1 MQEKQEPIPSI
12 YSQDLRD
19 LAQKLLIKDFRARP
33 DIKEIT
39 GTPFIKKVAEGFIA
53 RRGKLEDAI
62 PIKTTELHKDMM
74 DNDNE
79 DQHYTQSTSTNVTQS
94 RATEMLMTPAQRA
107 QKRKEDQAEK
117 RRQELMQ
124 ASRQEHSYRIS
135 TGSSKQKK
143 IEDMKSNFD
152 HTGKSKGQNT
162 IQLKTGQY
170 QGFGADQTIATN
182 AQTNTYYPN

>member
-79 DQHYTQSTSTNVTQS
+79 DQHYTQSTST
-94 RATEMLMTPAQRA
+94 ATVGLINF
-107 QKRKEDQAEK
+107 KVLLKLNILLYCV
-117 RRQELMQ
+117 QENK
-124 ASRQEHSYRIS
+124 YIY
-135 TGSSKQKK
+135 
-143 IEDMKSNFD
+143 NF
-152 HTGKSKGQNT
+152 N
-162 IQLKTGQY
+162 
-170 QGFGADQTIATN
+170 
-182 AQTNTYYPN
+182 